1 MTTVAP
7 PTRETPASQPA
18 RPTRASAVA
27 AIAGNEVRR
36 LVRDRVALLFVVLL
50 PTAIILLIG
59 STFGAA
65 EGLDVG
71 VIDRDGTAESRAL
84 VDGLRDTE
92 GVDVYRDE
100 GDLRR
105 DIRTG
110 VVSAG
115 LVIPDGY
122 GAALDA
128 GDDATVALVADPTSK
143 SAAAVQAAVRATVGD
158 RAAVV
163 AAGRAAAGEGADPD
177 AVAAARQEAAALAP
191 ETPEVGV
198 RTITVDDGGE
208 VALGDF
214 DYTAPSN
221 LVLFTFVNTLVAGT
235 ALARERRQ
243 GITRRMLAT
252 PHGTGTIL
260 LGLGASKLSV
270 ALLQS
275 TVIVVIGAVLFDVA
289 WGDPLGVGLLIL
301 TFALVATFAGLFVGA
316 IATDQE
322 QAASIATPIAIA
334 LGMLGGCMWPLFL
347 VPPIMR
353 AAGHLTPQAWAMDA
367 WVTLIWE
374 RGGVAAIAG
383 PLAVLAGFAVA
394 LGVLATWRLR
404 KSLTA

>member
-7 PTRETPASQPA
+7 PTPPTRATRPA
-18 RPTRASAVA
+18 RPTRAGAVA

-36 LVRDRVALLFVVLL
+36 LVHDRMALLFVVLV

-59 STFGAA
+59 STFGAT

-100 GDLRR
+100 GHLRR

-115 LVIPDGY
+115 VVIPAGY
-122 GAALDA
+122 GGALDA
-128 GDDATVALVADPTSK
+128 GDDATVTLVADPTST
-143 SAAAVQAAVRATVGD
+143 SAAAVQASVRATVGD

-163 AAGRAAAGEGADPD
+163 AAGRAAAGQGADPT
-177 AVAAARQEAAALAP
+177 AVASARQEAAALAP
-191 ETPEVGV
+191 DTPEVGV
-198 RTITVDDGGE
+198 RTVTVDAEGE
-208 VALGDF
+208 VPLGDF

-235 ALARERRQ
+235 ALASERRQ

-260 LGLGASKLSV
+260 LGLGASKLAV

-275 TVIVVIGAVLFDVA
+275 AVILVIGAVLFDVA
-289 WGDPLGVGLLIL
+289 WGDPLAVVLLVL
-301 TFALVATFAGLFVGA
+301 LFALVATFAGLFVGA
-316 IATDQE
+316 VATDQE
-322 QAASIATPIAIA
+322 QAAAVATPIAIA
-334 LGMLGGCMWPLFL
+334 LGMLGGCMWPLAL
-347 VPPIMR
+347 VPPVMR
-353 AAGHLTPQAWAMDA
+353 TIGHVTPQAWAMDA
-367 WVTLIWE
+367 WLILIWD

-383 PLAVLAGFAVA
+383 PLAVLAGFAAV
-394 LGVLATWRLR
+394 LGALATWRLR
-404 KSLTA
+404 RSLTA

>member
-1 MTTVAP
+1 
-7 PTRETPASQPA
+7 
-18 RPTRASAVA
+18 
-27 AIAGNEVRR
+27 
-36 LVRDRVALLFVVLL
+36 
-50 PTAIILLIG
+50 
-59 STFGAA
+59 
-65 EGLDVG
+65 
-71 VIDRDGTAESRAL
+71 
-84 VDGLRDTE
+84 VDE
-92 GVDVYRDE
+92 YRDE

-115 LVIPDGY
+115 VVIPDGY

-128 GDDATVALVADPTSK
+128 GDDATVTLVADPTST
-143 SAAAVQAAVRATVGD
+143 SAAAVQAGVRATVGD

-163 AAGRAAAGEGADPD
+163 AAGRAAAGEGAGAS

-191 ETPEVGV
+191 DTPEVAV
-198 RTITVDDGGE
+198 RTVTVDAEGE
-208 VALGDF
+208 VPLGDF
-214 DYTAPSN
+214 DYTAPAN

-235 ALARERRQ
+235 ALASERRQ

-260 LGLGASKLSV
+260 LGLGASKLAV

-275 TVIVVIGAVLFDVA
+275 AVIVVVGAVLFDVS

-301 TFALVATFAGLFVGA
+301 AFALVATFAGLFVGA

-322 QAASIATPIAIA
+322 QAAAIATPIAIA
-334 LGMLGGCMWPLFL
+334 LGMLGGCMWPLAL

-353 AAGHLTPQAWAMDA
+353 TIGHVTPQAWAMDA
-367 WVTLIWE
+367 WLTLIWE
-374 RGGVAAIAG
+374 RDGVAAIAG
-383 PLAVLAGFAVA
+383 PLAVLAGFAAV

-404 KSLTA
+404 RSLTA

>member
-1 MTTVAP
+1 MSAD
-7 PTRETPASQPA
+7 A

-92 GVDVYRDE
+92 GVDVYHDE
-100 GDLRR
+100 GNLRR

-115 LVIPDGY
+115 VVIPDGY
-122 GAALDA
+122 GKAVDA
-128 GDDATVALVADPTSK
+128 GDDATVTLVADPTST
-143 SAAAVQAAVRATVGD
+143 SAAAVQAGVRATVGD

-163 AAGRAAAGEGADPD
+163 AAGRAAAGEGADPG
-177 AVAAARQEAAALAP
+177 AVASARQEAAALAP
-191 ETPEVGV
+191 DTPEVGV
-198 RTITVDDGGE
+198 RTVTVDDGGE
-208 VALGDF
+208 AALGDF

-260 LGLGASKLSV
+260 LGLGASKLAV

-275 TVIVVIGAVLFDVA
+275 AVIVVIGAVLFDVP
-289 WGDPLGVGLLIL
+289 WGDPMGVGLLIL

-367 WVTLIWE
+367 WVTLIWD

-404 KSLTA
+404 RSLTA

>member
-7 PTRETPASQPA
+7 PTPETRATRPA

-36 LVRDRVALLFVVLL
+36 LIRDRVALLFVVLL

-59 STFGAA
+59 STFGAT

-71 VIDRDGTAESRAL
+71 VIDRDGTAESQAL

-92 GVDVYRDE
+92 GVDEYRDE

-115 LVIPDGY
+115 VVIPDGY

-128 GDDATVALVADPTSK
+128 GDDATVTLVADPTST
-143 SAAAVQAAVRATVGD
+143 SAAAVQAGVRATVGD

-163 AAGRAAAGEGADPD
+163 AAGRAAAGEGAGAS

-191 ETPEVGV
+191 DTPEVAV
-198 RTITVDDGGE
+198 RTVTVDAEGE
-208 VALGDF
+208 VPLGDF
-214 DYTAPSN
+214 DYTAPAN

-235 ALARERRQ
+235 ALASERRQ

-260 LGLGASKLSV
+260 LGLGASKLAV

-275 TVIVVIGAVLFDVA
+275 AVIVVVGAVLFDVS

-301 TFALVATFAGLFVGA
+301 AFALVATFAGLFVGA

-322 QAASIATPIAIA
+322 QAAAIATPIAIA
-334 LGMLGGCMWPLFL
+334 LGMLGGCMWPLAL

-353 AAGHLTPQAWAMDA
+353 TIGHVTPQAWAMDA
-367 WVTLIWE
+367 WLTLIWE
-374 RGGVAAIAG
+374 RDGVAAIAG
-383 PLAVLAGFAVA
+383 PLAVLAGFAAV

-404 KSLTA
+404 RSLTA